1 MTLVWRPGFSGLTD
15 ADAIAYV
22 AAVEA
27 ADGQALE
34 FGVGRAINDFIVGCK
49 LDGTWSAIKA
59 SCILAGART
68 LNGALVPLAKQP
80 ADSNPARFG
89 TAGGWNYSRKT
100 GLQGNGTDNYI
111 DSGRNNNADPQNSN
125 HLALYAGRTSSGLTQ
140 YLCGARTTANDT
152 GGKIIAISG
161 TNATNYTNVPST
173 DAGETGPAFENGASS
188 FIGSTRS
195 LSSEYMVRCSSAS
208 QTKIRTS
215 GTPVNRNIWIFGS
228 NTSATLQLPTSS
240 RLAFYS
246 IGESLD
252 LALLDTRVS
261 ALITAIG
268 AAIP

>member
-34 FGVGRAINDFIVGCK
+34 FGVGKAINDFIVGCK

-68 LNGALVPLAKQP
+68 LNGALVPLVGTAP
-80 ADSNPARFG
+80 NRFG
-89 TAGGWNYSRKT
+89 TEGGWNYNRKT
-100 GLQGNGTDNYI
+100 GLQGNGTNNYI
-111 DSGRNNNADPQNSN
+111 NSNRNNNADIATNHHIAAYAQRNATTQNDIFMG
-125 HLALYAGRTSSGLTQ
+125 YRPTG
-140 YLCGARTTANDT
+140 NDT
-152 GGKIIAISG
+152 GGKFMGYRNTLNGTSFASTPDVDLSQSG
-161 TNATNYTNVPST
+161 SAVTLGVST
-173 DAGETGPAFENGASS
+173 FHGLQRS
-188 FIGSTRS
+188 GSTGYTSRNLGVTTNQTQTS
-195 LSSEYMVRCSSAS
+195 TTAAS
-208 QTKIRTS
+208 
-215 GTPVNRNIWIFGS
+215 GNIYIFGLNNGGS
-228 NTSATLQLPTSS
+228 LLVPTTA